1 MTLHSASSNIIVQ
14 KNPIPPN
21 SKPPHQAATN
31 INTKPPL
38 LPTPSKIPPLRKL
51 SPPEIQFRREHRLC
65 FTCDE
70 KFSPG
75 HKCFAKHYFLIQSVE
90 EVLDDMDNPNT
101 SSMKPTVD
109 SSNQCQIT
117 KPLHLSYNALT
128 GIPTRRSIRFSRRVH
143 GRDIRILIDGGSSYN
158 FIHPALVKRLV
169 VPF

>member
-1 MTLHSASSNIIVQ
+1 M
-14 KNPIPPN
+14 
-21 SKPPHQAATN
+21 
-31 INTKPPL
+31 
-38 LPTPSKIPPLRKL
+38 
-51 SPPEIQFRREHRLC
+51 
-65 FTCDE
+65 
-70 KFSPG
+70 
-75 HKCFAKHYFLIQSVE
+75 E

-109 SSNQCQIT
+109 SSDQCQIT
-117 KPLHLSYNALT
+117 ESLHLSYNALT